1 MVNRIH
7 VGCAGWSI
15 PAEDRNNFGEGESAL
30 ARYATRFSCVEIN
43 SSFHRPHRPATY
55 ARWAATVPAGFRF
68 SVKLPKTISHEAGLR
83 GAGPLLD
90 RFLAEAGHL
99 GDRLGALLLQLPPG
113 LAFDARVATTFF
125 AMLRRR
131 TDLPMACEPRHA
143 SWFTPAAVDLLQRHA
158 ISRVAADPPR
168 HPAGAA
174 PAADIGCA
182 YWRWHGSPRIYYS
195 AYPAP
200 ALESLAE
207 QVRQARQPGQV
218 PWVIFD
224 NTAHGRATGNALHL
238 QRLLEN
244 DHA

>member
-1 MVNRIH
+1 VEAKVR

-15 PAEDRNNFGEGESAL
+15 AAEDRSAFGEGESAL
-30 ARYATRFSCVEIN
+30 ARYATRFTCTEIN
-43 SSFHRPHRPATY
+43 SSFYRPHRPATY
-55 ARWAATVPAGFRF
+55 ACWAATVPLGFRF

-83 GAGPLLD
+83 ATGPLLD
-90 RFLAEAGHL
+90 RFLAEAEHL

-113 LAFDARVATTFF
+113 LAFDARVAATFF

-131 TDLPMACEPRHA
+131 TPTPVACEPRHA
-143 SWFTPAAVDLLQRHA
+143 SWFTPAATDLLQRHA
-158 ISRVAADPPR
+158 VSRVAADPPR
-168 HPAGAA
+168 HPAAA
-174 PAADIGCA
+174 VPAADPRCA

-200 ALESLAE
+200 ALEALAG
-207 QVRQARQPGQV
+207 QVRQACQPGQV

-224 NTAHGRATGNALHL
+224 NTAHGKATGNALHL

-244 DHA
+244 EHA